1 MVETGFP
8 PPTPIRSLLVPLD
21 GSRLAE
27 AAIPA
32 AIALAHAFDATV
44 TLLHV
49 LESDPP
55 AEVHGEPHL
64 ARTQDAAAYLEGIAT
79 RFTSTVVS
87 VSVHVHADPERDVSS
102 SIVQHADEIGADVI
116 VLANHG
122 SGGLRGFLFGRVA
135 QQVLQRG
142 RRPVLAIPV
151 AERQPSPAVE
161 VPRRLA
167 VLLNRTDEAEAAIPL
182 SATMAQAFAARMHLI
197 LAVPT
202 RGTLDADR
210 SATATLLPSA
220 AKEVLELEERE
231 GRAYLDS
238 IALEL
243 SSHGL
248 PVTTSVVRGD
258 PAERAV
264 QEAMR
269 VDANL
274 LAMTTH
280 ARGGLSGLLSGSVG
294 AKILA
299 RSNLP
304 LLLVPAP
311 I

>member
-8 PPTPIRSLLVPLD
+8 PPMPIRSLLVPLD

-27 AAIPA
+27 AAVPA
-32 AIALAHAFDATV
+32 AVALANAFTAMV

-64 ARTQDAAAYLEGIAT
+64 ARTEDATAYLDGIAK
-79 RFTSTVVS
+79 RFASAGVNVA
-87 VSVHVHADPERDVSS
+87 VHVHADPERDVSG
-102 SIVQHADEIGADVI
+102 SIVRHADETDADLI

-151 AERQPSPAVE
+151 AERQPSPAFE
-161 VPRRLA
+161 APRRLA

-182 SATMAQAFAARMHLI
+182 SVTLAKAFDARIHLI

-220 AKEVLELEERE
+220 AREVLELEE
-231 GRAYLDS
+231 A
-238 IALEL
+238 
-243 SSHGL
+243 
-248 PVTTSVVRGD
+248 VRV
-258 PAERAV
+258 E
-264 QEAMR
+264 
-269 VDANL
+269 ANL

-311 I
+311 SDKHSSR